1 MKVSSEFNVTKWNE
15 TKCGESENN
24 MSICKVSAVFETLGE
39 IAGKFEVEYLMHYTH
54 YNEANPHNS
63 SATYLGYM
71 IFTGSING
79 KSGSFVLEDKGT
91 YSSAGPMSI
100 SAIKPNTGTGDF
112 KDISGTAKQF
122 AEGGKMIIEI
132 EYSI

>member
-1 MKVSSEFNVTKWNE
+1 MKATNEFNVTKWNE
-15 TKCGESENN
+15 TKCDESVSN
-24 MSICKVSAVFETLGE
+24 MPITKVSAVFETLGE
-39 IAGKFEVEYLMHYTH
+39 ITGKFEMEYLMHYTM
-54 YNEANPHNS
+54 YDEENPHYS

-91 YSSAGPMSI
+91 YSSVGPVSESI
-100 SAIKPNTGTGDF
+100 IKPNTGTGDF
-112 KDISGTAKQF
+112 ATISGTAKYF
-122 AEGGKMIIEI
+122 AKGGTMMIEM